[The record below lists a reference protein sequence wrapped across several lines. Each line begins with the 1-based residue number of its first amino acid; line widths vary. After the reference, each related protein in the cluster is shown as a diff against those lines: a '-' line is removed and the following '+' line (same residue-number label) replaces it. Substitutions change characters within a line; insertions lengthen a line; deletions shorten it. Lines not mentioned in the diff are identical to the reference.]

1 MYQVRE
7 LPRHISTLTTIDG
20 ELLIFNSQLNKTS
33 LISAELNEVLNNLQ
47 EASEELDTETFNLAI
62 SELTKQG
69 LVISTT

>member
-1 MYQVRE
+1 M
-7 LPRHISTLTTIDG
+7 STLTTIDG